1 MRSSKDTIATIED
14 LKEKNLIKENNFH
27 KAFLEYLIEE
37 ADEDNSNIG
46 IVLGEDE
53 EIIDIGKYKDADKEN
68 ITRYKGGLIQATI
81 NKRPKFA
88 NFNHLIM
95 PVKNEFGNCRFYY
108 RGFLKKSLM
117 ENILNRQKKNDF

>member
-1 MRSSKDTIATIED
+1 MFD
-14 LKEKNLIKENNFH
+14 
-27 KAFLEYLIEE
+27 
-37 ADEDNSNIG
+37 
-46 IVLGEDE
+46 V
-53 EIIDIGKYKDADKEN
+53 
-68 ITRYKGGLIQATI
+68 

-117 ENILNRQKKNDF
+117 ENILNRQKKYDL

>member
-1 MRSSKDTIATIED
+1 MMFD
-14 LKEKNLIKENNFH
+14 
-27 KAFLEYLIEE
+27 
-37 ADEDNSNIG
+37 
-46 IVLGEDE
+46 V
-53 EIIDIGKYKDADKEN
+53 
-68 ITRYKGGLIQATI
+68 

-117 ENILNRQKKNDF
+117 ENILNRQKIMISKFFN